1 MRRIFNM
8 LGSLALADAE
18 TDQRTPTRRTTP
30 REPRGEHARGRP
42 VTGRPDVERT
52 PDGYRLVASRTLDAP
67 ADVVWRVLVEPAR
80 WPTWG
85 PSITAVDCADDRIR
99 AGTTGRV
106 RTVGGLWLPF
116 EITTCDDYR
125 WTWRIGPVPA
135 TGHRV
140 TPLGP
145 DRCRVAFEVP
155 LLAAPYVLVTVLAIR
170 RIARL
175 VE

>member
-1 MRRIFNM
+1 
-8 LGSLALADAE
+8 
-18 TDQRTPTRRTTP
+18 
-30 REPRGEHARGRP
+30 
-42 VTGRPDVERT
+42 VTGRFDLERT
-52 PDGYRLVASRTLDAP
+52 PDGHRVVANRDIQAP
-67 ADVVWRVLVEPAR
+67 ASEVWRVLVEPAR

-85 PSITAVDCADDRIR
+85 PSITAVDCADDWIR

-116 EITTCDDYR
+116 EIATCEDYR